1 MADATAEP
9 AKLQSIEARTPA
21 ATRALGQRLG
31 KRLRARDVVLL
42 SGELGAGK
50 TVFTQGIAEGLGA
63 RGQVSSPSF
72 VLMNEYQGRERLF
85 HVDLYRIAE
94 PEEAEYLGL
103 EDYSEG
109 GVLVV
114 EWPERAPDYL
124 PAEYLLV
131 RIAYAPEGRL
141 LALEPRGK
149 RACEL
154 AAAIS

>member
-1 MADATAEP
+1 MPDATSAVASREI
-9 AKLQSIEARTPA
+9 ASKSAA

-31 KRLRARDVVLL
+31 KKLRAGDVVLL

-85 HVDLYRIAE
+85 HVDLYRIGE

-103 EDYSEG
+103 EDYSED

-114 EWPERAPDYL
+114 EWPERAPEYL
-124 PAEYLLV
+124 PADHLLV
-131 RIAYAPEGRL
+131 RIAYSEGGRTL
-141 LALEPRGK
+141 TLAPRGR
-149 RACEL
+149 RAREL
-154 AAAIS
+154 AAGLA